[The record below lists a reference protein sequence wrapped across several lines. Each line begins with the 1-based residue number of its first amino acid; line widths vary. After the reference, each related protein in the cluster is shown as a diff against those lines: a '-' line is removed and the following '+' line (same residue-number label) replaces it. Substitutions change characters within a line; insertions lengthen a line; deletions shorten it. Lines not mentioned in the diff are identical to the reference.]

1 MGQCAPRSTRR
12 PPRSVCGRDFDSQ
25 SRHGVPE
32 ASTLGASVD
41 QRGAGAPSGAQE
53 PPGILH
59 HVAQDEVRALGEIV
73 SSWSQG
79 LLDSQTARRHVQF
92 RVLRGQS
99 PLGDPFGLGLLGGG

>member
-1 MGQCAPRSTRR
+1 MGQCAPRSTR
-12 PPRSVCGRDFDSQ
+12 PPSALQLCRDFDSQ